1 VISRKSFDLPKL
13 GEPFG
18 IMKAFTK
25 RFPLGQYSQ
34 TVAEAAAQ
42 LRSFF
47 VNTNEIHESTSGSL
61 GMLSRSWLTAPING
75 GRKATRPPTTAC
87 RTRRPWC

>member
-1 VISRKSFDLPKL
+1 VIGLKSFDLPKL
-13 GEPFG
+13 GKPFG
-18 IMKAFTK
+18 IMKPFTK

-47 VNTNEIHESTSGSL
+47 TNTDEIHEVNPGFSECHQG
-61 GMLSRSWLTAPING
+61 NG
-75 GRKATRPPTTAC
+75 
-87 RTRRPWC
+87 